1 MNEEDVEMGN
11 MENIENM
18 GKRIEELREE
28 LEEVKKM
35 VLKWFEGYKSQ
46 ADEMAVEMFID
57 DLDVVDPYVRR
68 LYDIG
73 AISRDEYLQFLSFCD
88 KLVDELKKLVG
99 IETID
104 WRFR

>member
-1 MNEEDVEMGN
+1 MDEKVEEMLG
-11 MENIENM
+11 
-18 GKRIEELREE
+18 ELKEE

-35 VLKWFEGYKSQ
+35 VLNWFEGYKSQ

-68 LYDIG
+68 LYDLG
-73 AISRDEYLQFLSFCD
+73 AISRDEYFQFLSFCD